1 MFQIIQMPNYYPD
14 PNYLD
19 ANSPIQSFFDNLIQ
33 ILTADRISLA
43 SSNIKS
49 LSIKS
54 FKSALKEKHN
64 QIFSKTQKKCNLNM
78 IMDQSVTFVKSS
90 NERISEYILIT
101 NFTRI
106 NVQINI
112 CIENFMNISI

>member
-1 MFQIIQMPNYYPD
+1 MPNYYPD

-33 ILTADRISLA
+33 ILTADLICLA
-43 SSNIKS
+43 SSNIQS

-64 QIFSKTQKKCNLNM
+64 QIFSKTQKKV
-78 IMDQSVTFVKSS
+78 QF
-90 NERISEYILIT
+90 EYDNGPECDIRKKFKRT
-101 NFTRI
+101 NI
-106 NVQINI
+106 
-112 CIENFMNISI
+112 